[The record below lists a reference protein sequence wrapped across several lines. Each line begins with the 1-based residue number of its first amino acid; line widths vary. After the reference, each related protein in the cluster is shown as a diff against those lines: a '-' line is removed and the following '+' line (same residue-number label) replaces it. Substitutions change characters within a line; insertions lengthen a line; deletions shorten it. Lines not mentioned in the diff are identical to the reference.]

1 MVITK
6 KLILNII
13 FLLWLIFSLG
23 YIINDLWSDFK
34 VVKLNQAYQ
43 QGRIDTINEL
53 IRQAQTCQQ
62 FPVFS
67 GEKRVNLINIDCLK
81 SESK

>member
-1 MVITK
+1 MAITK

-13 FLLWLIFSLG
+13 LVIWVIFSII
-23 YIINDLWSDFK
+23 YIIHDLWSDFK

>member
-6 KLILNII
+6 RFILNTI
-13 FLLWLIFSLG
+13 FLLWLIFSVS
-23 YIINDLWSDFK
+23 YIINDLWNDFK
-34 VVKLNQAYQ
+34 ITKLNQAYQ

-67 GEKRVNLINIDCLK
+67 GEKQVNLINIDCLK